1 MTALNQYQ
9 RLECPG
15 LWRETP
21 ETQRREV
28 IVTFGDAT
36 LILRESPSERALTHW
51 SLPALIRTNP
61 GMMPALFKPGPE
73 SAEELEIDDETMIA
87 AIAKVHTIIAA
98 RRPRPGRLRGAL
110 MLSVALATA
119 AVALLWLPGA
129 MITHTASVLPETTR
143 GEVGKAILEDLKR
156 LTGTPCVGTDGSPA
170 LQELSDHLG
179 IGTLVVLPEGLKTA
193 LHLPGGIIAVGR
205 PLVEDHDSPEVVAG
219 FILAELL
226 RAESSNPL
234 REALA
239 YAGLRAT
246 FGLLT
251 TGQVPGQALYG
262 YGEQILTRAPAAVSD
277 AALLKR
283 FETAGVGSSAYAYA
297 LDETGQT
304 TQGLIAADP
313 FAQDPPPFPLL
324 NDTDWVALQGI
335 CSS

>member
-21 ETQRREV
+21 EAQRREV

-51 SLPALIRTNP
+51 SLPAVIRANP
-61 GMMPALFKPGPE
+61 DQMPALFIPGPD
-73 SAEELEIDDETMIA
+73 SREELELDDETMIA
-87 AIAKVHTIIAA
+87 ALSKVHTIIAA
-98 RRPRPGRLRGAL
+98 RRPRPGRLRGVL
-110 MLSVALATA
+110 LLSVALATA

-143 GEVGKAILEDLKR
+143 NEVGRAILEDLKR
-156 LTGTPCVGTDGSPA
+156 LTGTPCDDPDG
-170 LQELSDHLG
+170 LEVLKNLGNHLG
-179 IGTLVVLPEGLKTA
+179 TSALTVVPEGLKTT
-193 LHLPGGIIAVGR
+193 LHLPGGIIAIGR
-205 PLVEDHDSPEVVAG
+205 PLIEDHESPEVVAG
-219 FILAELL
+219 FILAERL
-226 RAESSNPL
+226 RAERSNPL

-251 TGQVPGQALYG
+251 SGQVPAQAFHG
-262 YGEQILTRAPAAVSD
+262 YGEQILTAAPAAVPD
-277 AALLKR
+277 PALLEL
-283 FETAGVGSSAYAYA
+283 FEKTGVGAADYAHA
-297 LDETGQT
+297 LDGSGNT
-304 TQGLIAADP
+304 TRDLIAADP
-313 FAQDPPPFPLL
+313 YASKKPPVPLL

-335 CSS
+335 CSN